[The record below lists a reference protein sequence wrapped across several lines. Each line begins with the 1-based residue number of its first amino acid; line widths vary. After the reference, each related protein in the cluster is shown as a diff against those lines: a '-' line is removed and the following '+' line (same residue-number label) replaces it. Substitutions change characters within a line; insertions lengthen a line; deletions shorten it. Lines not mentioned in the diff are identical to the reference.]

1 MQEFTIR
8 DIENL
13 TGIKAHTLRIW
24 ELRYNMFK
32 TKRKQSLHR
41 IYDNEDLKQML
52 RVSFLYHQ
60 GWKISKIAA
69 LNPQTIE
76 EHVRNSVPGKPS
88 GELYI
93 NRLLEKAVDFDE
105 YGFISLLNEVMEQL
119 GFEKGITQVCYPYL
133 IKLGHLWST
142 NNVIPAQEHFSSYII
157 QNRIIAETEKLT
169 LPGKSPEIILF
180 SPKGE
185 KHELPLL
192 FVNYLMKKHGWGTL
206 YMGVSVRL
214 EELEKFA
221 QLPGINTI
229 YMHLITNLSG
239 FTLDDLMERI
249 CVKFPGKSIIGA
261 GRGFHLLQRKFTN
274 LQLLLNDDAI
284 LGFIK
289 NKNHLGST

>member
-32 TKRKQSLHR
+32 PKRKQSLHR

-52 RVSFLYHQ
+52 RVSFLYHK

-69 LNPQTIE
+69 LDPRRIE
-76 EHVRNSVPGKPS
+76 EEIKNSVLEKPAS
-88 GELYI
+88 ELYI
-93 NRLLEKAVDFDE
+93 NRLLETAVDFDE
-105 YGFISLLNEVMEQL
+105 FGFISLLNEVMEQL
-119 GFEKGITQVCYPYL
+119 GFERSITDVCYPYL
-133 IKLGHLWST
+133 VKLGHLWST

-157 QNRIIAETEKLT
+157 QNRIIAETEKVT
-169 LPGKSPEIILF
+169 IPGKFPEIILF

-185 KHELPLL
+185 QHELPLL
-192 FVNYLMKKHGWGTL
+192 FVNYLMKKNGWGTL
-206 YMGVSVRL
+206 YMGVGIRL
-214 EELEKFA
+214 EELEKLA
-221 QLPGINTI
+221 VLPGITTL

-239 FTLDDLMERI
+239 FALDDLMENI
-249 CVKFPGKSIIGA
+249 CRKFPSKTILGA
-261 GRGFHLLQRKFTN
+261 GKGFRLLQRNFTN
-274 LQLLLNDDAI
+274 LKLLLNDEAI

-289 NKNHLGST
+289 SRTYLGST